1 MTSQPSSP
9 SLLLKIVI
17 IKKALFAVFLLVVSA
32 ISAFSWRNYDQ
43 VAVWANDYLVNG
55 EYGLVHWVLETV
67 TNSQTATLKLV
78 ARVSG
83 AYGLLVAIATTGLWF
98 GKRWADPLFIT
109 LVGLLLPVE
118 VYEIVHHASW
128 SKFLLFAINLL
139 IFGVLI
145 THWVHTWDENTA
157 DGAND
162 QELKQAS

>member
-17 IKKALFAVFLLVVSA
+17 IKKALFAVLLLIVSL

-43 VAVWANDYLVNG
+43 VTVWANDYLVNG
-55 EYGLVHWVLETV
+55 EYGLVHWILETI

-83 AYGLLVAIATTGLWF
+83 AYGLLVAIAATGLWF

-128 SKFLLFAINLL
+128 SKCLLFAINLL

-145 THWVHTWDENTA
+145 AHWVHTWDENTA
-157 DGAND
+157 DEAND
-162 QELKQAS
+162 QELNQAS